1 MDTTDTMD
9 TQLTELIGRNW
20 LVNELLRAGLE
31 VATPLRDRGIDLI
44 AYFDLEGGPQAAGVH
59 GALARFAAR
68 PIQMKAVT
76 GKRFTVNAK
85 YAKFPDLLV
94 VHIWHVEDPAR
105 TLAYGLTYPEMYA
118 LAEARGW
125 TATPT
130 WKQHGLYNVPSP
142 SKQLTTLLQPYVMT
156 AERWRLL
163 VRQGP
168 QTAISE

>member
-1 MDTTDTMD
+1 MDTMNTVD

-44 AYFDLEGGPQAAGVH
+44 AYRDLDVEPKTAGTPGSPAH
-59 GALARFAAR
+59 FAAL

-76 GKRFTVNAK
+76 GKRFTVDSK

-105 TLAYGLTYPEMYA
+105 TIAYGLTYPEMSA
-118 LAEARGW
+118 LAEAQGW
-125 TATPT
+125 TSTPT
-130 WKQHGLYNVPSP
+130 WKQRGLYNMSSP
-142 SKQLTTLLQPYVMT
+142 SKQLISLLQPYTMT
-156 AERWRLL
+156 RERWRLL
-163 VRQGP
+163 VRQTP
-168 QTAISE
+168 QTAING